1 MIASLPYRAPDSTQL
16 LNFITK
22 DILPKGVYVFPNP
35 FIVPGV
41 SPFQVRVKLGWV
53 ARNYD
58 GMTIREEDSDITVT
72 IGTVADYYIVLESQ
86 YVLSPEPNMQV
97 MAILVSAYEAL
108 TTTQQNALVIFGKVT
123 PPAGGTITTSNIDV
137 DNFIERPRG
146 VLALDVDLQ
155 NQNESVVR
163 AVSSNAGLAS
173 LSEPINNEVAYVSNE
188 KSLYIYS
195 TTTSSWS
202 AINKFFSGS
211 STFAGSASARTITF
225 SAGVLPTA
233 YSVSITPTADS
244 AGSLGSF
251 WVVKSTNSFTV
262 YNDGSWTGAGATF
275 DYVVF
280 PV

>member
-22 DILPKGVYVFPNP
+22 DILPKGVYVYPNP

-41 SPFQVRVKLGWV
+41 SPFQVKVKLGWV

-72 IGTVADYYIVLESQ
+72 VGTVADYYIVLESQ
-86 YVLSPEPNMQV
+86 YVLSPEPNMEV
-97 MAILVSAYEAL
+97 KSILVSAYDAL
-108 TTTQQNALVIFGKVT
+108 TTSQKQALVILGKVT
-123 PPAGGTITTSNIDV
+123 PPAGGTITTSSINV
-137 DNFIERPRG
+137 DDFIELPRG
-146 VLALDVDLQ
+146 TLALQVDLED
-155 NQNESVVR
+155 QNESIVR
-163 AVSSNAGLAS
+163 SVASNAGLAS
-173 LSEPINNEVAYVSNE
+173 LSTPANNEVAYVSNE

-202 AINKFFSGS
+202 AINRFFSGS
-211 STFAGSASARTITF
+211 STFAGSDSARTITF
-225 SAGVLPTA
+225 SAGVLPTS

-251 WVVKSTNSFTV
+251 WVVKATNSFQV
-262 YNDGSWTGAGATF
+262 YNDGSWSGVGATF

-280 PV
+280 PA